1 MKKTIAISL
10 CLLALSPLTAS
21 AQEIDADAAI
31 KYRKAVMTAIKG
43 HNAAI
48 KSIVTGKVP
57 YGTRLGGHVD
67 AMQGLFAELEE
78 LFPEGS
84 DFGETNAKAAI
95 WDKPEKFAAT
105 IDKARQALDGL
116 SRAVKSGAGKGELVK
131 AYKQFGKNSC
141 ASCHKQFKAKPKS

>member
-1 MKKTIAISL
+1 MKKFIAISL
-10 CLLALSPLTAS
+10 CLFALSPLAAS
-21 AQEIDADAAI
+21 AQDIDAEAVI

-48 KSIVTGKVP
+48 KSIVAGKVP
-57 YGTRLGGHVD
+57 YKGSLASHVD
-67 AMQGLFAELEE
+67 AMQGLFAEMDQ

-84 DFGETNAKAAI
+84 DFGETNAKAGI

-105 IDKARQALDGL
+105 VEQARKALDGL
-116 SRAVKSGAGKGELVK
+116 DRAVKSGAAGGELAK

-141 ASCHKQFKAKPKS
+141 GSCHKQFKAKPKS

>member
-1 MKKTIAISL
+1 MKKLIAISL
-10 CLLALSPLTAS
+10 CLFALSPLAAS

-57 YGTRLGGHVD
+57 FKDSLGGHVD
-67 AMQGLFAELEE
+67 AMKGLFAELDQI
-78 LFPEGS
+78 FPEGS
-84 DFGETNAKAAI
+84 DFGETNAKEGI

-105 IDKARQALDGL
+105 VDKARKALDGL
-116 SRAVKSGAGKGELVK
+116 DRAVKGGAAGGELVK

-141 ASCHKQFKAKPKS
+141 ASCHKQFKAKPRS